1 MGATRSV
8 SLRWSFA
15 RDDPDVVEIGGTWLS
30 AAAQRTAVKTGAKLL
45 LTHAFD
51 VYGVAQVD
59 LKTDARNERSIA
71 AMERLG
77 LTREGTVARAHRSLV
92 RGEEGQLR
100 DSALFGVTRE
110 GWPRVRARIV
120 ELLEAPS
127 LSELPDVLRAV
138 R

>member
-15 RDDPDVVEIGGTWLS
+15 RDDPDVVEIAGTWLS
-30 AAAQRTAVKTGAKLL
+30 AAAQRTAVNTGAKLL

-59 LKTDARNERSIA
+59 LKTDERSIA

-100 DSALFGVTRE
+100 DAALIGVTRE

>member
-30 AAAQRTAVKTGAKLL
+30 AAAQRTAVNTGAKLL

-59 LKTDARNERSIA
+59 LKTDERSIA

>member
-59 LKTDARNERSIA
+59 LKTDERSIA

>member
-59 LKTDARNERSIA
+59 LKTDERSIA

-100 DSALFGVTRE
+100 DAALIGVTRE

-120 ELLEAPS
+120 EPLEAPS
-127 LSELPDVLRAV
+127 LSELPDVLRVV